1 MSAPRSITIALL
13 LLLVLLVAGSATAQH
28 EHHHPEP
35 APEPAPAQS
44 GHHHH
49 EPAPAQPEA
58 APYALPSPT
67 ADPGLPVYTLDG
79 LERRALEN
87 HPALAQAAEA
97 VRAAEARSL
106 QAGLWPNPVVGYTA
120 EDVPTNDL
128 DGGRHGLFVA
138 QEIPLGGKQGRSRE
152 VFARDVERVRATAE
166 AWRLERIA
174 EVRAAF
180 HRTLAAQHRVRVREQ
195 LSELARETVDV
206 TGQLFNTGLA
216 DNPDRLAAETE
227 ASLAESDLSSARIEL
242 DQRWA
247 TLRAVVGDSGLEPG
261 VLQGDLAALPDLDR
275 QELWQRV
282 LAGSPQ
288 VLIARAQAGRAEAAL
303 ARAKAERAP
312 DLEIEAGV
320 RKGRGGL
327 EAGDKEAFA
336 DIGIR
341 LPLFNRNQGGIAA
354 AEADLAAAR
363 LEEERTRLALEA
375 RFAEAWSGYRG
386 AAQRAKSYHD
396 GILDRA
402 RTAHRQ
408 YLEQYRQMM
417 VSYPE
422 VLNAQHTLF
431 RLEEDYIG
439 TLERA
444 WQAAVSV
451 ETLLPSGAGPMEAGA
466 QEVRH

>member
-1 MSAPRSITIALL
+1 MNAARSIFMAALL
-13 LLLVLLVAGSATAQH
+13 LFVAGPAAAQH
-28 EHHHPEP
+28 EHH
-35 APEPAPAQS
+35 PAPA
-44 GHHHH
+44 
-49 EPAPAQPEA
+49 APPEA
-58 APYALPSPT
+58 APYALPSPP
-67 ADPGLPVYTLDG
+67 ADPGLPVYTLDD
-79 LERRALEN
+79 LERRALAH

-120 EDVPTNDL
+120 EDVPTDDL

-138 QEIPLGGKQGRSRE
+138 QEIPLGGKPGRSRE
-152 VFARDVERVRATAE
+152 VFARDVERIRATVE
-166 AWRLERIA
+166 ARRLERVA

-180 HRTLAAQHRVRVREQ
+180 YRTLAAQHRVAVREQ
-195 LSELARETVDV
+195 LAALARETVDV

-227 ASLAESDLSSARIEL
+227 ASLAESELSSARIEL
-242 DQRWA
+242 DQGWA
-247 TLRAVVGDSGLEPG
+247 ALRGMIGDASLEPG

-288 VLIARAQAGRAEAAL
+288 ILIARAQAGRAEAAL

-320 RKGRGGL
+320 RKSRGGL

-336 DIGIR
+336 AFADVGIR

-363 LEEERTRLALEA
+363 LDEESARLALEA

-386 AAQRAKSYHD
+386 AAQRAKSYRD

-431 RLEEDYIG
+431 RLEEDYLG

-444 WQAAVSV
+444 WLAAVRI
-451 ETLLPSGAGPMEAGA
+451 ETLLSSGVDPMETTGGA
-466 QEVRH
+466 VEARH

>member
-1 MSAPRSITIALL
+1 MSAARSIFMAVLL
-13 LLLVLLVAGSATAQH
+13 LSVAGSAAAQH
-28 EHHHPEP
+28 E
-35 APEPAPAQS
+35 
-44 GHHHH
+44 HHHH
-49 EPAPAQPEA
+49 EPAPEPPAEP
-58 APYALPSPT
+58 
-67 ADPGLPVYTLDG
+67 DLPVYTLDD

-120 EDVPTNDL
+120 EDVPTDDL

-138 QEIPLGGKQGRSRE
+138 QEIPLGGKPARSRE
-152 VFARDVERVRATAE
+152 VFAREAERVRATAE
-166 AWRLERIA
+166 AGRLERTA

-180 HRTLAAQHRVRVREQ
+180 YRTLAAQQRVGVREQ
-195 LSELARETVDV
+195 LAALAKETVDV

-216 DNPDRLAAETE
+216 DNPDRLEAETE
-227 ASLAESDLSSARIEL
+227 ASLAESDLSEARIEL
-242 DQRWA
+242 EQRW
-247 TLRAVVGDSGLEPG
+247 TVLRAVVGDAGLEPG
-261 VLQGDLAALPDLDR
+261 VLQADLAALPDLDR

-282 LAGSPQ
+282 VAGSPQ
-288 VLIARAQAGRAEAAL
+288 VLTARAQVGRAEALL
-303 ARAKAERAP
+303 ARARSERAP

-320 RKGRGGL
+320 RKNRGGL
-327 EAGDKEAFA
+327 ADGDKEAFA
-336 DIGIR
+336 DVGIR

-363 LEEERTRLALEA
+363 LEEERIRLALEA
-375 RFAEAWSGYRG
+375 RFAEVWSGYRG
-386 AAQRAKSYHD
+386 AAQRAKSYRD

-402 RTAHRQ
+402 RTAHQQ

-451 ETLLPSGAGPMEAGA
+451 QTLLPSGAGPLATMESGVL
-466 QEVRH
+466 ETHW